1 MITSF
6 DDFLFESVKDV
17 KIYYSIAFAER
28 LASIYNNTQY
38 VEVKNLVRSL
48 LNIQDT
54 TRYMS
59 DSSFIDITDKNDKI
73 SFIPV
78 SRLQRMYDEKKLSI
92 ENLGGKYQVDFE
104 QWIWQNSQDR
114 QVGGLSEPFLRFRQE
129 VGLGRFVSKI
139 FREVIKSEISDST
152 LEKFINHYKSLHD
165 FEKDASSRIQL
176 VSGEDIRKWYLA
188 DNYSEIKG
196 QLGSSCMRY
205 ESCQKY
211 LDIYVE
217 NPEVCQLLIL
227 WANEQKT
234 KISARALVWKL
245 TNGKTVMDRI
255 YSVADYEQNLFKD
268 WAKQQGWTHVSQLTG
283 QNTIQLQKSTF
294 DYYPYMDN
302 FCYLNIDSKILTNSG
317 SLSDSGWFQLQNTD
331 GSYSSDDNTVWS
343 EYHGEYL
350 DRDNAVYCDDVDSYV
365 HVDDAIYLEYCDKW
379 VSPNADVSY
388 SNYHGESYYTD
399 DTVYSEVLQDSL
411 YNQSAE
417 EIRINQEGD
426 TDWIPDDLSLD
437 QFVQV
442 EIDGEEV
449 RTLKKFTIF
458 DPIEKKYHFLD
469 EVIDGVSI
477 LKVIENKLEGVEVV
491 RKKILE
497 AIINSPITEKSLK
510 QKFTKLQNLYNRY
523 CGHYTDLDK
532 LLKLFI
538 FLYPKEFISKRT
550 LQIKRYSWDEAK
562 KLKRKLKDEANPK
575 LLRKLGFSEKYEEV
589 LDRFSESNI
598 YNMFYLSYFFIED
611 IIQEQEALEM
621 WYKDK
626 LS

>member
-17 KIYYSIAFAER
+17 KIYYSLAFSER
-28 LASIYNNTQY
+28 LSSIYNNTQY

-54 TRYMS
+54 TRYRS

-73 SFIPV
+73 SFIPI
-78 SRLQRMYDEKKLSI
+78 SRLQRIYDEKKLSI
-92 ENLGGKYQVDFE
+92 DFE
-104 QWIWQNSQDR
+104 DWIWQNSQDR
-114 QVGGLSEPFLRFRQE
+114 QAGTLSEPFLRFRQE

-152 LEKFINHYKSLHD
+152 LEKLINHYKSLHD
-165 FEKDASSRIQL
+165 FEKNANQRIKL
-176 VSGEDIRKWYLA
+176 VSGEDIRKWYLSN
-188 DNYSEIKG
+188 NYSEVKG
-196 QLGSSCMRY
+196 QLGSSCMRN
-205 ESCQKY
+205 ESCQKF

-217 NPEVCQLLIL
+217 NPEVCQLLVL
-227 WANEQKT
+227 FANEEKT

-268 WAKQQGWTHVSQLTG
+268 WAKQQGWVHVSQLTG
-283 QNTIQLQKSTF
+283 QSTIQLKKAQF
-294 DYYPYMDN
+294 DYYPYMDS
-302 FCYLNIDSKILTNSG
+302 FCYLNKDLKLLICDGDLMPVSNSP
-317 SLSDSGWFQLQNTD
+317 WFQLQNTD
-331 GSYSSDDNTVWS
+331 GSYSSGDNSVWS
-343 EYHGEYL
+343 NYHGEYIEI
-350 DRDNAVYCDDVDSYV
+350 DNAIYCEDISDYV
-365 HVDDAIYLEYCDKW
+365 HVDDAIYLEYCSRW
-379 VSPNADVSY
+379 VSPNADVTY
-388 SNYHGESYYTD
+388 SNYHGETYYTE
-399 DTVYSEVLQDSL
+399 DTVYSEILKDSL
-411 YNQSAE
+411 FVESADS
-417 EIRINQEGD
+417 IRINQEGD

-469 EVIDGVSI
+469 EVIDSISI
-477 LKVIENKLEGVEVV
+477 LNVIENKLEGVEVD
-491 RKKILE
+491 REKILE
-497 AIINSPITEKSLK
+497 SIIDSPITENSIK
-510 QKFTKLQNLYNRY
+510 QKFVKLQKLYNMY
-523 CGHYTDLDK
+523 CGHFNDLDK
-532 LLKLFI
+532 LLKLLI
-538 FLYPKEFISKRT
+538 FVYPKDFMSKRT
-550 LQIKRYSWDEAK
+550 LQIKDYSWDEAK
-562 KLKRKLKDEANPK
+562 KLKRRLKDEAKPE
-575 LLRKLGFSEKYEEV
+575 LLGKLGFSEKYEEV
-589 LDRFSESNI
+589 LDRLSESYI

-611 IIQEQEALEM
+611 LIQDQEALEM